1 MNWAELPDLTAVAL
15 LACAFASVARRSPTP
30 VSGIWLTGWVM
41 IVLHF
46 AAFLFLN
53 FPGALGTVA
62 GIIGLVALIWAGI
75 LFMWAAVPYRR
86 VTSSYWMLGALV
98 ATNSLYIA
106 LLSATPTTP
115 WALNLGAALLGAAPL
130 FVALAALQKFNNRLR
145 WTVVFLYGALS
156 IFLLVFQN
164 RPGNGADL
172 ALNAVLFTVFLG
184 CCLHFWFMYNRS
196 TTGAFIT
203 IAGFLAWAA
212 VFIVAPLMDTYLPQV
227 QIQSEVWNLPKYVV
241 AVGMILLL
249 LEDQIEHTR
258 HLALHDYLTGLPN
271 RRLFQDRL
279 TKTLERA
286 HRTETKAALLVID
299 LNHFKKVN
307 DTLGH
312 HMGDLVLQQVAAMFS
327 ARVRRSDTV
336 ARTGGDEF
344 SIIIEEPTD
353 RARAMHV
360 GTSLMEMLNEP
371 MILDGEQSVRVGASV
386 GVAVFPEDASDME
399 ALCIAAD
406 LRMYSSKHDS
416 DDLNKHTSY
425 ANLTLLPSHKP
436 KVEAGL
442 RTAD

>member
-15 LACAFASVARRSPTP
+15 LACAFASVAKRSPTP
-30 VSGIWLTGWVM
+30 VSGIWLTGWIM
-41 IVLHF
+41 IALHF

-53 FPGALGTVA
+53 FPGALGKVA
-62 GIIGLVALIWAGI
+62 GVVGLVTLVWAGL
-75 LFMWAAVPYRR
+75 LFMWAAVPYRH
-86 VTSSYWMLGALV
+86 VTSSYWMLAAL
-98 ATNSLYIA
+98 AGTNALYLA
-106 LLSATPTTP
+106 LITAIPTTA
-115 WALNLGAALLGAAPL
+115 WALRLGAALFGAAPL
-130 FVALAALQKFNNRLR
+130 LVTLAALQKFNNRLR
-145 WTVVFLYGALS
+145 WTVVALYGSLAT
-156 IFLLVFQN
+156 FLLVFQN

-172 ALNAVLFTVFLG
+172 AIDAVLFTVFLG

-212 VFIVAPLMDTYLPQV
+212 VFVIAPLMETYLPQV
-227 QIQSEVWNLPKYVV
+227 QVQSEVWNLPKYVV

-249 LEDQIEHTR
+249 LEDQIEQSR

-286 HRTETKAALLVID
+286 RRTETKAALLVID
-299 LNHFKKVN
+299 LNHFKSVN

-353 RARAMHV
+353 RERARHV
-360 GTSLMEMLNEP
+360 GMSLMEMLNEP
-371 MILDGEQSVRVGASV
+371 MQLDGEQSVRVGGSV

-399 ALCIAAD
+399 SLCIAAD
-406 LRMYSSKHDS
+406 LRMYTSKHDS
-416 DDLNKHTSY
+416 DELTQPASY
-425 ANLTLLPSHKP
+425 AKLSSPSDHKT
-436 KVEAGL
+436 EAEASL
-442 RTAD
+442 HAAD